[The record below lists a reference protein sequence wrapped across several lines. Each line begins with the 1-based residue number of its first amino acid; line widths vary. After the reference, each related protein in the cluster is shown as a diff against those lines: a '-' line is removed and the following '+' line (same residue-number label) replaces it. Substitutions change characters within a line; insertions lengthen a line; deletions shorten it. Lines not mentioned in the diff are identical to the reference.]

1 MRVGIAGYGVVGK
14 TRHLSIE
21 ANTSFQVTAIS
32 EKNTKA
38 REAISSDVKIYGD
51 YKDLIAD
58 ADIDVIFI
66 SLPNQFAAEAS
77 SLSLQKGLHVFCEK
91 PPARS
96 HAELLLVQ
104 EQSLKFPNLKLMYGF
119 NHRFHLSVEEAK
131 LIIDSDS
138 LGQIINMKGVY
149 GKSQMISFNQTD
161 WRTSREAAG
170 GGILLDQ
177 GIHMLDLIRYLSG
190 QNFTEVF
197 SFIDNA
203 FWNFDVEDNAY
214 VLMKS
219 PKGLVAQLH
228 SSATQWRHIFNLE
241 ITLEKGSLI
250 LGGLLTG
257 SKSYGDEVLT
267 VITSDPETD
276 KGTPREVTSQYNEDL
291 SWDNEIK
298 YFVDSLKNNT
308 SIERGSIDDAIETM
322 KLIET
327 IYMADP
333 IWKEKYYNEIKE
345 LT

>member
-14 TRHLSIE
+14 TRHKSLE
-21 ANTSFQVTAIS
+21 LNTSYKVTAIS
-32 EKNTKA
+32 ESSVEA
-38 REAISSDVKIYGD
+38 RKSIPKGIDVFND
-51 YKDLIAD
+51 YKSLIAD
-58 ADIDVIFI
+58 AKIDIVFI

-77 SLSLQKGLHVFCEK
+77 YLSLQKGLHVFCEK
-91 PPARS
+91 PPART
-96 HAELLLVQ
+96 HAELLAVK
-104 EQSLKFPNLKLMYGF
+104 EQSLKSPNLKLMYGF

-131 LIIDSDS
+131 SIIDSNS
-138 LGQIINMKGVY
+138 LGRIINMKGVY

-190 QNFTEVF
+190 ESFTQVF

-219 PKGLVAQLH
+219 PKGVVAQLH
-228 SSATQWRHIFNLE
+228 SSATQWRHVFNLE

-250 LGGLLTG
+250 LEGLLTG
-257 SKSYGDEVLT
+257 SKSYGDEVLI
-267 VITSDPETD
+267 VISSDPLID
-276 KGTPREVTSQYNEDL
+276 KGTPRELTSKYNEDV

-298 YFVDSLKNNT
+298 YFSNSLENNT
-308 SIERGSIDDAIETM
+308 SIERGNIDDALETM
-322 KLIET
+322 LLIET
-327 IYMADP
+327 IYQADP
-333 IWKEKYYNEIKE
+333 IWKEKYYKK
-345 LT
+345 

>member
-14 TRHLSIE
+14 TRHKSLE
-21 ANTSFQVTAIS
+21 LNTSYKVTAIS
-32 EKNTKA
+32 ESSVEA
-38 REAISSDVKIYGD
+38 RKSIPKGIDVFND
-51 YKDLIAD
+51 YKSLIAD
-58 ADIDVIFI
+58 AKIDLVFI

-77 SLSLQKGLHVFCEK
+77 YLSLQKGLHVFCEK
-91 PPARS
+91 PPART
-96 HAELLLVQ
+96 HAELLAVK
-104 EQSLKFPNLKLMYGF
+104 EQSLKSPNLKLMYGF

-131 LIIDSDS
+131 SIIDSNS
-138 LGQIINMKGVY
+138 LGRIINMKGVY

-190 QNFTEVF
+190 ESFTQVF

-219 PKGLVAQLH
+219 PKGVVAQLH
-228 SSATQWRHIFNLE
+228 SSATQWRHVFNLE

-250 LGGLLTG
+250 LEGLLTG
-257 SKSYGDEVLT
+257 SKSYGDEVLI
-267 VITSDPETD
+267 VISSDPLID
-276 KGTPREVTSQYNEDL
+276 KGTPRELTSKYNEDV

-298 YFVDSLKNNT
+298 YFSNSLENNT
-308 SIERGSIDDAIETM
+308 SIERGNIDDALETM
-322 KLIET
+322 LLIET
-327 IYMADP
+327 IYQADP
-333 IWKEKYYNEIKE
+333 IWKEKYYKK
-345 LT
+345 

>member
-14 TRHLSIE
+14 TRHKSLE
-21 ANTSFQVTAIS
+21 LNTSYKVTAIS
-32 EKNTKA
+32 ESSMEA
-38 REAISSDVKIYGD
+38 RKSIPKGIDIFND
-51 YKDLIAD
+51 YKSLIAD
-58 ADIDVIFI
+58 AKIDVVFI

-77 SLSLQKGLHVFCEK
+77 YLSLQKGLHVFCEK
-91 PPARS
+91 PPART
-96 HAELLLVQ
+96 HAELLAVK
-104 EQSLKFPNLKLMYGF
+104 EQSLKSPNLKLMYGF

-131 LIIDSDS
+131 SIIDSNS
-138 LGQIINMKGVY
+138 LGRIINMKGLY

-177 GIHMLDLIRYLSG
+177 GIHMLDLIRYLSS
-190 QNFTEVF
+190 QSFTQVF

-219 PKGLVAQLH
+219 PKGVVAQLH
-228 SSATQWRHIFNLE
+228 SSATQWRHVFNLE

-267 VITSDPETD
+267 VISSDPLVD
-276 KGTPREVTSQYNEDL
+276 KGTPRELTSKYNKDV

-298 YFVDSLKNNT
+298 YFSNALENNT
-308 SIERGSIDDAIETM
+308 SIERGNIDDALETM
-322 KLIET
+322 LLIEE
-327 IYMADP
+327 IYKADP
-333 IWKEKYYNEIKE
+333 IWHEKYYK
-345 LT
+345 

>member
-14 TRHLSIE
+14 TRHKSLE
-21 ANTSFQVTAIS
+21 LNTSYKVTAIS
-32 EKNTKA
+32 ESSVEA
-38 REAISSDVKIYGD
+38 RKSIPKGIDIFND
-51 YKDLIAD
+51 YKSLIAD
-58 ADIDVIFI
+58 AKIDVVFI

-77 SLSLQKGLHVFCEK
+77 YLSLQKGLHVFCEK
-91 PPARS
+91 PPART
-96 HAELLLVQ
+96 HAELLAVK
-104 EQSLKFPNLKLMYGF
+104 EQSLKSPNLKLMYGF

-131 LIIDSDS
+131 SIIDSNS
-138 LGQIINMKGVY
+138 FGRIINMKGVY

-190 QNFTEVF
+190 ESFTQVF

-219 PKGLVAQLH
+219 PKGVVAQLH
-228 SSATQWRHIFNLE
+228 SSATQWRHVFNLE

-267 VITSDPETD
+267 VITSDPLID
-276 KGTPREVTSQYNEDL
+276 KGTPRELTSKYNEDV

-298 YFVDSLKNNT
+298 YFSNSLENNT
-308 SIERGSIDDAIETM
+308 SIERGNIDDALETM
-322 KLIET
+322 LLIET
-327 IYMADP
+327 IYQADP
-333 IWKEKYYNEIKE
+333 VWNKKYYKSK
-345 LT
+345 